1 MIFERIIN
9 FCLLLVDIYIGLVGL
24 SLRFLLVF
32 ILELLL
38 NILFLKILLK

>member
-9 FCLLLVDIYIGLVGL
+9 LCLLLVDIYIGLVGL

-38 NILFLKILLK
+38 NILFSKILLK

>member
-9 FCLLLVDIYIGLVGL
+9 LCLLLVDIYIGLVGL
-24 SLRFLLVF
+24 SLWFLLVF

>member
-9 FCLLLVDIYIGLVGL
+9 LCLLLVDIYIGLVGL